1 MKQIQPITIW
11 INGEEKIA
19 EYISVTGVY
28 DNNATEAKEYWQLY
42 TKIVDDQGVVE
53 TGEQI
58 AQGNIS
64 ISGQDYI
71 NWGDQPAMNV
81 NEWIYDWVAQ
91 QINVI
96 IIQN

>member
-19 EYISVTGVY
+19 EYISVTGSY
-28 DNNATEAKEYWQLY
+28 DNNSTEAKEFWQLY
-42 TKIVDDQGVVE
+42 TKIVDEQGVAE

-58 AQGNIS
+58 AQGNVS

-81 NEWIYDWVAQ
+81 NAWIYDWVAQ
-91 QINVI
+91 QINAI
-96 IIQN
+96 II

>member
-42 TKIVDDQGVVE
+42 TKIVDGQGVAE

-64 ISGQDYI
+64 IQGQDYI

-91 QINVI
+91 QINATI
-96 IIQN
+96 I

>member
-28 DNNATEAKEYWQLY
+28 DNNASEAKEFWQLY
-42 TKIVDDQGVVE
+42 TKIVDEQGVDKAGQE
-53 TGEQI
+53 I

-64 ISGQDYI
+64 IQGQDYI

-81 NEWIYDWVAQ
+81 NAWIYDWVAQ
-91 QINVI
+91 QINATI
-96 IIQN
+96 I

>member
-42 TKIVDDQGVVE
+42 TKIVDEQGVAE

-91 QINVI
+91 QINATI
-96 IIQN
+96 I

>member
-28 DNNATEAKEYWQLY
+28 DNNASEAKEFWQLY
-42 TKIVDDQGVVE
+42 TKIVDEQGVAE

-64 ISGQDYI
+64 IQGQDYI

-91 QINVI
+91 KINATI
-96 IIQN
+96 I

>member
-28 DNNATEAKEYWQLY
+28 DNNASEAKEFWQLY
-42 TKIVDDQGVVE
+42 TKIVDEQGVAE

-64 ISGQDYI
+64 IQGQDYI

-81 NEWIYDWVAQ
+81 NAWIYDWVAQ
-91 QINVI
+91 QINAI
-96 IIQN
+96 II

>member
-28 DNNATEAKEYWQLY
+28 DNNASEAKEFWQLY
-42 TKIVDDQGVVE
+42 TKIVDEQGVAE

-81 NEWIYDWVAQ
+81 NAWIYDWVAQ
-91 QINVI
+91 QINAI
-96 IIQN
+96 II

>member
-28 DNNATEAKEYWQLY
+28 DNNASEAREYWQLY
-42 TKIVDDQGVVE
+42 TKIVDEEGISKE
-53 TGEQI
+53 GEQI

-64 ISGQDYI
+64 INGQDYI

-91 QINVI
+91 QINVVI
-96 IIQN
+96 I

>member
-28 DNNATEAKEYWQLY
+28 DNNASEAKEFWQLY
-42 TKIVDDQGVVE
+42 TKIVDEQGVAE

-64 ISGQDYI
+64 IQGQDYI

-81 NEWIYDWVAQ
+81 NAWIYDWVAQ
-91 QINVI
+91 QINATI
-96 IIQN
+96 I

>member
-28 DNNATEAKEYWQLY
+28 DNNASEAKEFWQLY
-42 TKIVDDQGVVE
+42 TKIVDDQGVAKSGQE
-53 TGEQI
+53 I
-58 AQGNIS
+58 AQGPVT

-81 NEWIYDWVAQ
+81 NEWIYNWVAQ
-91 QINVI
+91 QINAVI
-96 IIQN
+96 V